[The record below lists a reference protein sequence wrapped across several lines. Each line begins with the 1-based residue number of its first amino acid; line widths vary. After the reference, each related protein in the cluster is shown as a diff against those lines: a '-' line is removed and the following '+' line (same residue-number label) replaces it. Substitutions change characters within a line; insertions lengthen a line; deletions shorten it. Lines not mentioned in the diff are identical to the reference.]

1 MKTRPDL
8 QALVRAYGAFDKIT
22 PEACA
27 QWDKDQA
34 EYMADLRAGAAY
46 RDDDYA
52 ENDSLDTE
60 SETSA
65 RRPRSHPVFHRRQ
78 QRRKTL

>member
-8 QALVRAYGAFDKIT
+8 QALVRTYGGYDKIT
-22 PEACA
+22 PEAWA

-34 EYMADLRAGAAY
+34 EYMADLRAGVAY
-46 RDDDYA
+46 RDDDRA

-60 SETSA
+60 LETSA
-65 RRPRSHPVFHRRQ
+65 CRPRSHPVFHRRQ
-78 QRRKTL
+78 QRRRTL